1 MNTYNLTIVIVLLI
15 VLFSVMYAVQD
26 AKNNLYIEHNLESQH
41 NIHLITYGD
50 GKYNSS
56 KRRLVKE
63 ALDSDLFQSI
73 KAYGRS
79 NLTPEFESRFKDIL
93 NMKRGGGY
101 WIWKFDLINSNLNQM
116 NDGEFLIYMDAGS
129 SIDVN
134 AREDMYH
141 YMDLLNNSP
150 FGVLL
155 FQKHNL
161 PERKYTSGRL
171 LNYFSINPESDI
183 AKSGQLHCSII
194 LIQKKKHSVDF
205 FHKCLEV
212 LNDDPYIITDR
223 YNKENQYLIDHRHDQ
238 SLMSI
243 IGKSFGCI
251 ILDFKTNKLFKKT
264 TKRGVLGHMN
274 KLFTTPL

>member
-1 MNTYNLTIVIVLLI
+1 
-15 VLFSVMYAVQD
+15 
-26 AKNNLYIEHNLESQH
+26 
-41 NIHLITYGD
+41 
-50 GKYNSS
+50 
-56 KRRLVKE
+56 
-63 ALDSDLFQSI
+63 
-73 KAYGRS
+73 
-79 NLTPEFESRFKDIL
+79 
-93 NMKRGGGY
+93 
-101 WIWKFDLINSNLNQM
+101 
-116 NDGEFLIYMDAGS
+116 
-129 SIDVN
+129 
-134 AREDMYH
+134 MYH
-141 YMDLLNNSP
+141 YIDLLNNSP

-223 YNKENQYLIDHRHDQ
+223 YNKESQYLIDHRHDQ

-243 IGKSFGCI
+243 IGKLFGCI